1 MRLACVGAVGWLAIA
16 IGAVGCGG
24 ASTKPGTGNSA
35 NDITISGTL
44 STASASALASSRAL
58 HTSGVSA
65 AVSSLAGYRLYC
77 VTFSTPPVS
86 GTADA
91 DTSGVVSL
99 TLAAKDVPFG
109 CFILDAQ
116 GKGVA
121 TLMFGS
127 QNAQTVSLSG
137 SANLG
142 TITVDTTSGVA
153 QAEVPSAGTV
163 VTSTPTSV
171 PCPLGTWGYV
181 GSGNSSGT
189 AWVAQDANGQYVVS
203 VSGSDSNGTTSFT
216 NLPSTYSNGTFTVGP
231 YNPEVNNPSNQCYG
245 TKTET
250 ITFTANSSCTEM
262 TGIGVKAGCT
272 GQCGC
277 ETDTIT
283 VTKM

>member
-1 MRLACVGAVGWLAIA
+1 MSASRVIAAGLFVVVLGAG
-16 IGAVGCGG
+16 GCGG
-24 ASTKPGTGNSA
+24 TSTGSAGGSTK
-35 NDITISGTL
+35 DITISGTL
-44 STASASALASSRAL
+44 STGTTNLLMASSSAL
-58 HTSGVSA
+58 HTYR
-65 AVSSLAGYRLYC
+65 SSEALTALGDYRLYC

-86 GTADA
+86 GTANADA
-91 DTSGVVSL
+91 SGTVSL

-127 QNAQTVSLSG
+127 QNAQTVSLSA
-137 SANLG
+137 SADLG
-142 TITVDTTSGVA
+142 TITVDATSGVA
-153 QAEVPSAGTV
+153 QAGVPSAGTV

-181 GSGNSSGT
+181 SGNGSGT
-189 AWVAQDANGQYVVS
+189 TWIAQDAAGLYVVS

-216 NLPSTYSNGTFTVGP
+216 NLPATYSNGTFTVGP

-250 ITFTANSSCTEM
+250 LTFTANSSCTEM
-262 TGIGVKAGCT
+262 TGTGVKSGCT

-277 ETDTIT
+277 EPDTIT

>member
-1 MRLACVGAVGWLAIA
+1 MRVACVGAVGWLAIA

-58 HTSGVSA
+58 HTSGLSA
-65 AVSSLAGYRLYC
+65 AVSTLAGYRLYC

-91 DTSGVVSL
+91 DASGVVSL

-153 QAEVPSAGTV
+153 QAGVPSAGTV

-181 GSGNSSGT
+181 TGNGSGT
-189 AWVAQDANGQYVVS
+189 TWVAQDATGQYVVS

-216 NLPSTYSNGTFTVGP
+216 NLPSSYSNGTLTIGP
-231 YNPEVNNPSNQCYG
+231 YNPEVNLNNPCYG

-250 ITFTANSSCTEM
+250 VTLTANSSCTEM
-262 TGIGVKAGCT
+262 TGTGVKSGCT

-277 ETDTIT
+277 EDDTIT

>member
-1 MRLACVGAVGWLAIA
+1 MRVACVGAVGWLAIA

-58 HTSGVSA
+58 HTSGLSA
-65 AVSSLAGYRLYC
+65 AVSTLSGYRLYC

-91 DTSGVVSL
+91 DASGVVSL

-153 QAEVPSAGTV
+153 QAGVPSAGTV

-181 GSGNSSGT
+181 TGNGSGT
-189 AWVAQDANGQYVVS
+189 TWVAQDATGQYVVS

-216 NLPSTYSNGTFTVGP
+216 NLPSTYSNGTLTIGP
-231 YNPEVNNPSNQCYG
+231 YNPEVNLNNPCYG

-250 ITFTANSSCTEM
+250 VTLTANSSCTEM
-262 TGIGVKAGCT
+262 TGTGVKSGCT

-277 ETDTIT
+277 EDDTIT